1 MKEKRS
7 CPNCG
12 AYLSEDDKVCYVCGE
27 VAPVLKQPEKEDV
40 APVETEEST
49 KNTPRPVTT
58 QPAYQPVVTEPTTV
72 PTTEPTTEET
82 TVPTQPPTETKAVT
96 EPTVTEAPSQGDE
109 VNQGDDTP
117 TE

>member
-1 MKEKRS
+1 MMPITMEKTTAMTMEGKLMAT
-7 CPNCG
+7 G
-12 AYLSEDDKVCYVCGE
+12 AE
-27 VAPVLKQPEKEDV
+27 V
-40 APVETEEST
+40 
-49 KNTPRPVTT
+49 
-58 QPAYQPVVTEPTTV
+58 PAYQPVVTEPTTV

-109 VNQGDDTP
+109 VNQGDETP